1 MSCSTRLKLKCTC
14 SHLGCCMF
22 VMFSTFQDEM
32 QYIFLEENF
41 IFMVFLAVKNAGTDV
56 I

>member
-1 MSCSTRLKLKCTC
+1 MLLVWLRMVMLL
-14 SHLGCCMF
+14 

-32 QYIFLEENF
+32 QYIFLEKNF
-41 IFMVFLAVKNAGTDV
+41 IFMDFLVVEVAGTDV